1 MFMSDDEPKD
11 EPTDNSEQQAD
22 EQATDS
28 DQAAGQAEEQPADS
42 DQPSEQTEE
51 QPTDSDQAAEQ
62 SEEQPADSDQP
73 SEQAREQVADSDQP
87 STSGS
92 MDDTD
97 AFAEGDASTG
107 GESGSSTTNVSVST
121 KSAGTAMSPFPA
133 APFPDL
139 VRDAGKLKDAF
150 TAAKSEVKADPSLM
164 GGLVDVDGKPLDVE
178 KIPMAIASLNLDGT
192 TSVIGQHDVT
202 EMFFSGSLLKIAAM
216 YAAFQLRHAV
226 NDLAATLDPNLSIP
240 DFFKKVRDTFDPQIK
255 NAVKLLTDRGFHQV
269 PKYETIFTPTLGGD
283 GKYTVAFRSDANP
296 KFDFQHHL
304 QEMVVNSHNPSA
316 GLVIQSLGYNL
327 INGVLEKGGFFRNN
341 STGMWLAGDYLPNP
355 IPNTDFDEFVEE
367 RALGLVGGNVVTI
380 NSLNDGPVKQITT
393 CIDPVKMFVLLAN
406 EELVSN
412 PHDSDDTANAEM
424 LKMTADAVTGAGAP
438 SRFTR
443 AVPLPAF
450 TVLNCKIGLGELK
463 GGGVCPDFRCVTSE
477 VSILQHTSG
486 HQFVT
491 MFQNINVA
499 GERHF
504 HMIAEIFQRTMDKF
518 LA

>member
-1 MFMSDDEPKD
+1 
-11 EPTDNSEQQAD
+11 
-22 EQATDS
+22 
-28 DQAAGQAEEQPADS
+28 
-42 DQPSEQTEE
+42 
-51 QPTDSDQAAEQ
+51 
-62 SEEQPADSDQP
+62 
-73 SEQAREQVADSDQP
+73 V
-87 STSGS
+87 
-92 MDDTD
+92 
-97 AFAEGDASTG
+97 
-107 GESGSSTTNVSVST
+107 
-121 KSAGTAMSPFPA
+121 
-133 APFPDL
+133 
-139 VRDAGKLKDAF
+139 
-150 TAAKSEVKADPSLM
+150 
-164 GGLVDVDGKPLDVE
+164 GGLVDVDGNPLDVE

-240 DFFKKVRDTFDPQIK
+240 DFFKKVRATFDPQIK

-283 GKYTVAFRSDANP
+283 GKFTVAFRSDADP

-327 INGVLEKGGFFRNN
+327 INGVLENGGFFRNN
-341 STGMWLAGDYLPNP
+341 STGIWLAGDYLPNP
-355 IPNTDFDEFVEE
+355 VPNTTFSEFVEE

-380 NSLNDGPVKQITT
+380 ASLNDGQVKQVTT

-412 PHDSDDTANAEM
+412 QHDSDDTANADM
-424 LKMTADAVTGAGAP
+424 LTMTADAVTGTGAP

-443 AVPLPAF
+443 AAPLPAF

-463 GGGVCPDFRCVTSE
+463 GGGVCPTFRCVTSE

-486 HQFVT
+486 RQFVT

-499 GERHF
+499 GARHF

-518 LA
+518 LS